1 MVEAFSLDDLA
12 LLCDDLG
19 VDAENIPGK
28 DHGKSYWT
36 AQIIR
41 YFERQGRLPDLLKR
55 LAEVR
60 PAVQWAYTPG
70 EDEADL
76 DETPATQG
84 DVITARTGD
93 VAGNVAV
100 GKNVVQ
106 IGTLVIPAWPL
117 ALVGVVAIVLL
128 VALTQASRGVSA
140 LRPPPT
146 VPARMGGL
154 FNVAVADFG
163 QQAAD
168 GSVRPSEDGQK
179 LAQLLFESLDQEFK
193 SLPTTVAQDFKPQ
206 VRFGGLGLVADDTQA
221 EALAKRVGAD
231 VVIYANLT
239 PAQNAAALAPRF
251 YVAPLRNEADE
262 IVGRYELGAPIPL
275 RLPLDNREALAL
287 NQALNYRQK
296 LLSRFTLGLM
306 YDLLGRPE
314 QALTVFT
321 STLDEL
327 KTRPETEGREVLLY
341 FIGRANL
348 FLQRPSDAEA
358 AFEEALNMAPD
369 YARAYVGLGGV
380 YFQRAQAQP
389 PARRLAEPEAW
400 QTALQHYQTAA
411 DRGRTAGDA
420 QVTAKAELGLAYVY
434 RLRGEGYLHLDAPDY
449 PAADQDFEQA
459 ARLILGVLPTLQDQ
473 YRLLA
478 QAHSVLGIAYEEHAY
493 SRQQQGDTGGTRT
506 LYTQAIAAYG
516 DCLAQ
521 AERSPSDAILTGPQG
536 IIPVI
541 CQPRQAAVQQALKSL
556 E

>member
-1 MVEAFSLDDLA
+1 M
-12 LLCDDLG
+12 
-19 VDAENIPGK
+19 
-28 DHGKSYWT
+28 
-36 AQIIR
+36 
-41 YFERQGRLPDLLKR
+41 PDLLKR

-60 PAVQWAYTPG
+60 PAVAWAYTPG

-76 DETPATQG
+76 DDAPQGAHG

-93 VAGNVAV
+93 VTGNVAV

-106 IGTLVIPAWPL
+106 IGTLNIPAWPL
-117 ALVGVVAIVLL
+117 ALVGVVALALL
-128 VALTQASRGVSA
+128 VALVRGVSGPTQ
-140 LRPPPT
+140 RPQPT
-146 VPARMGGL
+146 VQTRMSGL

-163 QQAAD
+163 QQGAD
-168 GSVRPSEDGQK
+168 GGVRASEDGGK

-206 VRFGGLGLVADDTQA
+206 VRYGGLGLVRDDGEA
-221 EALAKRVGAD
+221 AALAKHVGAD

-239 PAQNAAALAPRF
+239 PSQNAASLAPRF

-296 LLSRFTLGLM
+296 LLSRFTIGLM
-306 YDLLGRPE
+306 YDLLGRQE
-314 QALTVFT
+314 QALDVFT
-321 STLDEL
+321 QTLDDL
-327 KTRPETEGREVLLY
+327 KTRPETEGREILLY

-348 FLQRPSDAEA
+348 FLQRPDSAEA
-358 AFEEALNMAPD
+358 AFQEALNQEPD

-380 YFQRAQAQP
+380 YFQRVQAQP
-389 PARRLAEPEAW
+389 PAQRLAEPEAW
-400 QTALQHYQTAA
+400 QTALRHYQTAVE
-411 DRGRTAGDA
+411 RA
-420 QVTAKAELGLAYVY
+420 QAASDPQVAAKAQLGLAYVY
-434 RLRGEGYLHLDAPDY
+434 RVRGEGYLHLDAPDY
-449 PAADQDFEQA
+449 PAADEDFDQTT
-459 ARLILGVLPTLQDQ
+459 RLILAVVPVLQDQ

-493 SRQQQGDTGGTRT
+493 SRQQQGDTAGART
-506 LYTQAIAAYG
+506 LYTQADGAYG
-516 DCLAQ
+516 DCLTQ
-521 AERSPSDAILTGPQG
+521 AERSPSDGILTGPSG

-541 CQPRQAAVQQALKSL
+541 CQPRRAAVQQALKSL